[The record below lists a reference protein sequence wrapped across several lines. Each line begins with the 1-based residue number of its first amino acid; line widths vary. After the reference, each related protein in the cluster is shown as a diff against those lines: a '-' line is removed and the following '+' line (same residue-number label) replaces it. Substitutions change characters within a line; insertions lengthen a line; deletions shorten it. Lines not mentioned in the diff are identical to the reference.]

1 MKKHVHVIAAVIKNE
16 QGEIF
21 CAKRSSNMTLPNY
34 WEFPGGKIELGESKV
49 EALIREIK
57 EELQCIIEVDEQI
70 EDTFYEYD
78 TFTINLYTYWAKILN
93 GQPTLSEHATFKW
106 LPYDELQKL
115 DWAPADIPTVR
126 KVVQQCMKEFT
137 NN

>member
-34 WEFPGGKIELGESKV
+34 WEFPGGKIELDESKV

-70 EDTFYEYD
+70 ENTFYEYD